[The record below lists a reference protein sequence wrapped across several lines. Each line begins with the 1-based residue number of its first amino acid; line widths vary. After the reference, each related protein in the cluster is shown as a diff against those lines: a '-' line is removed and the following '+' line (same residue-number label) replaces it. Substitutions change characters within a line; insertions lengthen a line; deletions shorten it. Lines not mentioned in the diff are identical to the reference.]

1 MIKRD
6 EEVGRLHTWKSP
18 GSILS
23 STFVSL
29 CSASL
34 LSLAPIVTESTIQ
47 GCKHCEEEIGRVRRT
62 CRKE

>member
-1 MIKRD
+1 MIKR
-6 EEVGRLHTWKSP
+6 GRLHTWKLA

-34 LSLAPIVTESTIQ
+34 LSLAPIVTESKIQ
-47 GCKHCEEEIGRVRRT
+47 GCKHCEEESNGMVRRLAG
-62 CRKE
+62 